1 MSIFVFTLFLAL
13 IATIATTHAV
23 VADRDSILM
32 SRFSEWMAKHDIR
45 ADSDS
50 VLARMFSNWVDN
62 DKYIK
67 HVNSQ
72 NLSYTLGHNAFSG
85 MDSEEFSQFMGFKS
99 NTDIIGNGK
108 GLRGF
113 SDSGIAVVDQEAVL
127 DVSAL
132 PASVD
137 WRAKGK
143 VGPCRNQK
151 SCGSCWAFSGT
162 STIETAVA
170 IKTGKLYDLS
180 EQQSV
185 SCAGIRY
192 GNLGCSGG
200 MYNNLFNYDISGLC
214 TEVDYPYTSGNGDTG
229 TCIKTCT
236 PVKETVVSSYITVT
250 PYSDNAIMT
259 ALTVGSVNIAL
270 EADTSSFQLY
280 KSGIYDDYIGCNSNS
295 KGGATPDAKPVI
307 DHAVVLVGYG
317 TEAGKDY
324 YILRNSWGL
333 TWGLQDTPEN
343 YGYMKIARSSAY
355 GKYGMCGLLTEP
367 MYPIV

>member
-1 MSIFVFTLFLAL
+1 MSIFLLTLFLAW

-23 VADRDSILM
+23 IADRDGILM

-50 VLARMFSNWVDN
+50 VLARMLSNWVDN

-99 NTDIIGNGK
+99 NTGIIENGINK

-113 SDSGIAVVDQEAVL
+113 SDSGISGIDVVDQEAVL

-137 WRAKGK
+137 WRTKGK
-143 VGPCRNQK
+143 VSQITDQK
-151 SCGSCWAFSGT
+151 SCGSCYVFSAVA
-162 STIETAVA
+162 TIESAVA
-170 IKTGKLYDLS
+170 IKTNKLYDLS
-180 EQQSV
+180 EQQGV
-185 SCAGIRY
+185 SCSGIRY
-192 GNLGCSGG
+192 GNLGCNGG
-200 MYNNLFNYDISGLC
+200 MYSGIFNYDTSGLC

-236 PVKETVVSSYITVT
+236 PIKETTVSSYITVT
-250 PYSDNAIMT
+250 PYSDNAMMT
-259 ALTVGSVNIAL
+259 ALTVNPTNIAL
-270 EADTSSFQLY
+270 EADTASFQLF

-295 KGGATPDAKPVI
+295 KGGASPDAKPVI

-317 TEAGKDY
+317 SDSGKDY
-324 YILRNSWGL
+324 YILRNSWS
-333 TWGLQDTPEN
+333 TSWGDS
-343 YGYMKIARSSAY
+343 GYMRIARGSQY

>member
-1 MSIFVFTLFLAL
+1 MSILVFVL
-13 IATIATTHAV
+13 IIAFVATSNAV
-23 VADRDSILM
+23 VSGRDSIVM
-32 SRFSEWMAKHDIR
+32 SRFAEWMAKHDIR
-45 ADSDS
+45 SKDESH
-50 VLARMFSNWVDN
+50 LAHIFNNWVDN
-62 DKYIK
+62 DKYIELT
-67 HVNSQ
+67 NSK
-72 NLSYTLGHNAFSG
+72 NLSYTLGHNAYSG
-85 MDSEEFSQFMGFKS
+85 MNLEEFGELMGFKA
-99 NTDIIGNGK
+99 NTEIIGK

-113 SDSGIAVVDQEAVL
+113 SDSGIDVVDQESVL
-127 DVSAL
+127 DVTAL

-170 IKTGKLYDLS
+170 IKTGNLFDLS

-192 GNLGCSGG
+192 GNLGCNGGFYSG
-200 MYNNLFNYDISGLC
+200 LFNYDSTTGLC
-214 TEVDYPYTSGNGDTG
+214 TETDYPYTSGNGDTG

-236 PVKETVVSSYITVT
+236 PIKETAVSSYITVT

-295 KGGATPDAKPVI
+295 NGGATPDAKPVI

-333 TWGLQDTPEN
+333 TWGLQDTPDN